1 MLEYRGFGCLAR
13 TLAREVHRLPRD
25 VDLVVGVPRGGVPA
39 AALAAAA
46 LNRPVAD
53 LDSWLAAAT
62 GDGDGARAVL
72 VIDDCV
78 DSGATMAA
86 TVARI
91 RARRPELRLVTAAVY
106 GESPAPA
113 VVDVVLEPCP
123 RPRVFE
129 WSLFRGPLVARS
141 CYDFDGV
148 LCPDPAPADDDD
160 GERYHRFLT
169 TTPPLVIPV
178 GRPRRIVTARL
189 EKYRAITEDWL
200 ARHGVDFEELVMVD
214 LPSAAERRRRG
225 GVARLKAAVYAEDA
239 AATLFIESS
248 SEQAEAIAR
257 HSGKPVFDYAGRRLL
272 GPGGPR
278 PVEAARRDPALWARL
293 RRGVRWRVRRGVAR
307 LRPGASPPATP
318 APARRSARRD

>member
-13 TLAREVHRLPRD
+13 TLARELHRLPRD

-46 LNRPVAD
+46 LHRPVVE
-53 LDSWLAAAT
+53 LDRWLAA
-62 GDGDGARAVL
+62 GDGADDGARAVL

-86 TVARI
+86 TVARL

-106 GESPAPA
+106 GERPTAA
-113 VVDVVLEPCP
+113 AVDVVLEPCP
-123 RPRVFE
+123 PPRVFE
-129 WSLFRGPLVARS
+129 WNLFRDPLVARS

-148 LCPDPAPADDDD
+148 LCPDPAPGDDDD

-169 TTPPLVIPV
+169 TTPPLVIPA

-189 EKYRAITEDWL
+189 EKYRAATEDWL
-200 ARHGVDFEELVMVD
+200 ARHGIDCEELVMVD

-307 LRPGASPPATP
+307 LRPGAPPPATP
-318 APARRSARRD
+318 APSRRSAPRD